1 MKVLDFCDDNG
12 IKVVYE
18 YNEPKKAEV
27 SDTKIQFNGL
37 GNEGHETFG
46 LAKEKPKPNSDSE
59 FFDFCKTARKPYDLA
74 VGLVLLIAKNH
85 APNSIKISS
94 DGDWDHD
101 WSEIKEAYNNI
112 FDSHP
117 ECPFDESLV

>member
-1 MKVLDFCDDNG
+1 MKALEFCEDNG
-12 IKVVYE
+12 IRVVYE
-18 YNEPKKAEV
+18 YNDPKKAEV
-27 SDTKIQFNGL
+27 SDTRIRFNGF

-46 LAKEKPKPNSDSE
+46 LTKEKPGSDSE

-85 APNSIKISS
+85 ARNSIKVSS
-94 DGDWDHD
+94 DGDWDSD
-101 WSEIKEAYNNI
+101 WAEIRDAYNKI

-117 ECPFDESLV
+117 ECPFEESLV